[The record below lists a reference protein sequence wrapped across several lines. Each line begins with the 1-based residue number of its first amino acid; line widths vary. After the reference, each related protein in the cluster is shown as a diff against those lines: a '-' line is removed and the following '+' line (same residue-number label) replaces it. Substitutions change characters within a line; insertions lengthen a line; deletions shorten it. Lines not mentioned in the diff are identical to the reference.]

1 MCLINFD
8 SPPPSRSYYVL
19 GYAVDDYGNSIT
31 SEAGGAAVP
40 QIFWDAFQAR
50 GGVGELGVGFLIIML
65 GGTFF
70 CAVSTTTCIARC
82 VSNSHFSLD
91 GGLGN
96 N

>member
-1 MCLINFD
+1 MCLIGFD

-19 GYAVDDYGNSIT
+19 GFAVDDYGNSIT

-50 GGVGELGVGFLIIML
+50 GGLGERGVGFLIIML